1 MSQQTYLLTG
11 FMLAVI
17 AATPA
22 FGAEPQGNDDLT
34 VVWGTAVNYKAVSFE
49 VGRKKFDPTYVTLD
63 LALTM
68 AYRGFYLG
76 GNYDVSLKDFVTINN
91 TPNGGGGFDNSVI
104 TFSREDLAATFGYN
118 VWNAMNVFAGYRQ
131 GKTAAISSSDL
142 TGPIPD
148 PARNSDIVFLT
159 KGPFIGTSYGFAM
172 GKRGTL
178 LLSAAYAAM
187 SGDVTFLDYLADG
200 TRRSNN
206 VQGPANGYSV
216 GLGWTGPLEGSL
228 FYTVAYK
235 YSKYSFD
242 QDNATD
248 PRDNLSFDE
257 VHSVFTLSMQ
267 KYF

>member
-1 MSQQTYLLTG
+1 MPQQTYLIAG
-11 FMLAVI
+11 FTLAVI

-22 FGAEPQGNDDLT
+22 LGAEPQGNDDLT

-49 VGRKKFDPTYVTLD
+49 VSQKKFDPTYVTLD
-63 LALTM
+63 LAVTM

-91 TPNGGGGFDNSVI
+91 TPSGGGGLDNSVI

-118 VWNAMNVFAGYRQ
+118 VWKTMNVFAGYRQ
-131 GKTAAISSSDL
+131 GETTGYVFSDL
-142 TGPIPD
+142 ANLIP
-148 PARNSDIVFLT
+148 RNTNIVFLT

-187 SGDVTFLDYLADG
+187 SGEVTILSYLENG
-200 TRRSNN
+200 TYESTHA
-206 VQGPANGYSV
+206 QGPANGYSV

-228 FYTVAYK
+228 VYTVAYK

-242 QDNATD
+242 QDNTTNPSD
-248 PRDNLSFDE
+248 DFSFDE

>member
-1 MSQQTYLLTG
+1 MPQQTYLIAG

-22 FGAEPQGNDDLT
+22 SGAEPQDNDDLT

-63 LALTM
+63 LAVTM

-91 TPNGGGGFDNSVI
+91 TPSGGGRLDNSVI
-104 TFSREDLAATFGYN
+104 AFSREDIAATFGYN
-118 VWNAMNVFAGYRQ
+118 VWKTMNVFAGYRQ
-131 GKTAAISSSDL
+131 GETTGYAFSDL
-142 TGPIPD
+142 TGP
-148 PARNSDIVFLT
+148 PANNTDIVFLT

-187 SGDVTFLDYLADG
+187 SGEATFLKYLANG
-200 TRRSNN
+200 TSESNH
-206 VQGPANGYSV
+206 VQGPANGYSI

-228 FYTVAYK
+228 VYTVAYK

-242 QDNATD
+242 QDNTTD
-248 PRDNLSFDE
+248 PRDDFSFDE
-257 VHSVFTLSMQ
+257 VHSVFTLSVQ